1 MNIPTLQ
8 ENDYLRELRLFLEE
22 ICCNLLRFR
31 HAAEG
36 NIDPQHVRIN
46 QEYSLG
52 TDAFADIRV
61 EVAGARPYFI
71 EVKYGYPPARTV
83 ASLTRK
89 YGAAAQVGEAS
100 KIIVVGDAHLAA
112 NWADIEPQIRSGILR
127 NLSLELWD
135 EKVLL
140 SMMRESFGTE
150 VDSISESNALEMRG
164 AIDRAKGR
172 YAFEEMW
179 TDDQLQN
186 SLLWHYGFWRLREL
200 RHCHELG
207 PRAIMPPGLYRGVVT
222 VMADL
227 SGFSGYV
234 KDTREDAIIR
244 YCLTTF
250 YSKARY
256 EVLNTG
262 GMMYQFVGDEVIGL
276 YGIPDHPDDY
286 FERAFDCAKALVDI
300 GNSVSHEW
308 QRQIDSVQKVRGVH
322 IGICMGAIQVV
333 ALRPFSRA
341 HLSGIGE
348 VINLAS
354 RLLADAAPS
363 EVVASNTYYQALA
376 PKYQALFRPAAPV
389 EAKNIGTIQAWRA
402 DLNDPAIRLASDALR
417 PPEQDAMLRVRE
429 SHPSSAGRAA
439 DS

>member
-1 MNIPTLQ
+1 MSIPATQ
-8 ENDYLRELRLFLEE
+8 QNEEYLRELRLFLEE

-36 NIDPQHVRIN
+36 RIEPQHVRIN

-52 TDAFADIRV
+52 TPDAFADIRV
-61 EVAGARPYFI
+61 EVIGAPPYFI
-71 EVKYGYPPARTV
+71 EVKYGYSPARTV

-89 YGAAAQVGEAS
+89 YGPGAQLGEAS
-100 KIIVVGDAHLAA
+100 KIIVVGDANLAA
-112 NWADIEPQIRSGILR
+112 KWGDIQQQLRSG
-127 NLSLELWD
+127 LSHTLDLELWD
-135 EKVLL
+135 EKALL
-140 SMMRESFGTE
+140 SMLRDSFGVE
-150 VDSISESNALEMRG
+150 VDSISESEALEMRG
-164 AIDRAKGR
+164 AVDRAKGR
-172 YAFEEMW
+172 YAFEETW
-179 TDDQLQN
+179 TNDELQN
-186 SLLWHYGFWRLREL
+186 SLIWHYGFWRLKQL
-200 RHCHELG
+200 RQRYQLV

-256 EVLNTG
+256 EILNTG

-276 YGIPDHPDDY
+276 YGIPDHPEDY
-286 FERAFDCAKALVDI
+286 LESAFDCAKALVDI
-300 GNSVSHEW
+300 GNSISHEW
-308 QRQIDSVQKVRGVH
+308 QRQIDSVQRVRGVH

-333 ALRPFSRA
+333 SLRPFSRA
-341 HLSGIGE
+341 HISGIGE

-354 RLLADAAPS
+354 RLLADAGPS
-363 EVVASNTYYQALA
+363 QIVASNTYYQALA
-376 PKYQALFRPAAPV
+376 PRYQAVFREAAPV

-402 DLNDPAIRLASDALR
+402 DLSDPAIRLASDR
-417 PPEQDAMLRVRE
+417 PLQ
-429 SHPSSAGRAA
+429 G
-439 DS
+439 